1 MEQAVMRLIKPPVVE
16 LTEHLKIENHELPL
30 ITVCPKDQFDLS
42 VLKKYGYNTSE
53 AFLHGQY
60 SSKVGNKSFWEIVD
74 EALVYSVEN
83 DVDIQLTS
91 NGTWIRSFYPKHGY
105 CWEMMD
111 YSFSRKLKIR
121 SKILSNKTGTMIV
134 YLSEK
139 DLKTKFDI
147 HLPSSQ
153 GEHISLDQEKTIT
166 YFIEIIKVSLYD
178 PSNSSSCKD
187 YGYMEYAKCVDDNVQ
202 NIATQINYECNPP
215 WLTSINVCQNMNWL
229 KKGGQL
235 QHIDMSSLAK
245 TVFRPIIEMENL
257 KEKRAC
263 PTPCTILQS
272 KVRQGAT
279 RDSTDAEIRLLFEDF
294 VLYSH
299 NVINYR

>member
-1 MEQAVMRLIKPPVVE
+1 MEQAVVRLIKPPVVE

-42 VLKKYGYNTSE
+42 VLKKYGYNSYE
-53 AFLHGQY
+53 AFLHGHY
-60 SSKVGNKSFWEIVD
+60 SSTVGNKSFWEIVD
-74 EALVYSVEN
+74 EALVYSIEN
-83 DVDIQLTS
+83 DVDIRLHKT

-111 YSFSRKLKIR
+111 YSFSRHLKIS
-121 SKILSNKTGTMIV
+121 SKILSNKTRTMIV
-134 YLSEK
+134 YVSEK

-147 HLPSSQ
+147 HLPSSK
-153 GEHISLDQEKTIT
+153 GEHISLEQDKTIT
-166 YFIEIIKVSLYD
+166 YFIEIVKVSYFD

-187 YGYMEYAKCVDDNVQ
+187 YGFMEYAKCVDDNIQ
-202 NIATQINYECNPP
+202 NIASQFEYECNPP
-215 WLTSINVCQNMNWL
+215 WLTSTNNCPNMTWYKKSRVPTLQNTFFKDYL
-229 KKGGQL
+229 
-235 QHIDMSSLAK
+235 
-245 TVFRPIIEMENL
+245 FRPMIEMENL

-263 PTPCTILQS
+263 PTPCTVLQS

-279 RDSTDAEIRLLFEDF
+279 KDSTEAEIRLLFEDF